1 MIANGE
7 TLTRAEAVDQRKQR
21 MDAVDFKMVTFAL
34 SGKDYGIDIMNVKEI
49 AKAGKFTFVPNADNY
64 LRGVYNLRGDII
76 PVIDLRIFFHLP
88 AEKKH
93 EDALESMLILRIGDH
108 VFGVIVD
115 NIDKVVGISSTLI
128 QAPHPIFGDIN
139 IKYIRGVVENQ
150 DRLYI
155 ILDIVRIFAPKQE
168 EKSLP
173 PVAAVTATFA
183 EPLPVAP
190 APLKDNVAFS
200 TSDLDFIKET
210 LFANKRFATSELN
223 EAWVIARFKEW
234 KGIRKPSDVQLRDQ
248 ADAEAY
254 LEGFYSPW
262 SGLFWDEAYAEA
274 MMAILPDT
282 ASRNINV
289 WNPGC
294 GKGLETYS
302 FACILRRRYPNARV
316 KVWAN
321 DSDLLSISSAPNLVF
336 DMEELPDYCR
346 EFTTKGKNGY
356 SFSQDLKDSVMFEY
370 HDVLN
375 ANPFPELDIVL
386 ARDLLSF
393 LSPADQVRVFNDF
406 TDKLKGRGIL
416 ILGKNE
422 RPVPM
427 DEWTSLGS
435 PVISAWS
442 RAD

>member
-1 MIANGE
+1 
-7 TLTRAEAVDQRKQR
+7 
-21 MDAVDFKMVTFAL
+21 
-34 SGKDYGIDIMNVKEI
+34 
-49 AKAGKFTFVPNADNY
+49 
-64 LRGVYNLRGDII
+64 
-76 PVIDLRIFFHLP
+76 
-88 AEKKH
+88 
-93 EDALESMLILRIGDH
+93 MLILRIDDH

-115 NIDKVVGISSTLI
+115 NIDKVVGISSTQI

-155 ILDIVRIFAPKQE
+155 ILDIVRIFSPKKE
-168 EKSLP
+168 EKVLP
-173 PVAAVTATFA
+173 PVAAVTASFA

-190 APLKDNVAFS
+190 VALNENTVVS

-210 LFANKRFATSELN
+210 LYANKRFATSEMN
-223 EAWVIARFKEW
+223 DAWVATRFKEW
-234 KGIRKPSDVQLRDQ
+234 KGMRKSADVQLRDQ

-254 LEGFYSPW
+254 LEGFYSPC
-262 SGLFWDEAYAEA
+262 SGQFWDDTYADA
-274 MMAILPDT
+274 MLAMLPEI

-302 FACILRRRYPNARV
+302 FACVLRRRYQNARV
-316 KVWAN
+316 KIWAN

-346 EFTTKGKNGY
+346 EFTIKGKNGY
-356 SFSQDLKDSVMFEY
+356 SFSQDLKDSIMFEY

-406 TDKLKGRGIL
+406 SDKLKSRGIL

-422 RPVPM
+422 RPVPI
-427 DEWTSLGS
+427 DDWASLGS
-435 PVISAWS
+435 PDISAWS